1 MVFSSGLKKNEVKVL
16 LVKKQTCP
24 SGTTVPPSG
33 LAVAIHQRDDE
44 DGDVVAGTQALVADP
59 PASVP
64 QDAAG
69 PHHQVLGRHRVPE
82 SAQQHGWI
90 LLPVVS

>member
-1 MVFSSGLKKNEVKVL
+1 M
-16 LVKKQTCP
+16 CP
-24 SGTTVPPSG
+24 SRTTALHSG

-69 PHHQVLGRHRVPE
+69 PHHQVLGCHRVPE
-82 SAQQHGWI
+82 PMEQHGWI
-90 LLPVVS
+90 LLAVLSHAFL